1 MPYVERD
8 GSGTII
14 GVRKLASPQASE
26 FLPDTDPEVLG
37 FFGQSGDVHAALA
50 ESDQAFARVT
60 EDLIELLVRKGFI
73 MFTELPA
80 EVQRKLH
87 ARAGLRS
94 RLGGA
99 TAGFLSE
106 DETL

>member
-8 GSGTII
+8 SSGNII
-14 GVRKLASPQASE
+14 GVRKQASAQAGE
-26 FLPDTDPEVLG
+26 FLSDNDPGVLG
-37 FFGQSGDVHAALA
+37 FFGQSGGVHAALA

-87 ARAGLRS
+87 DRAGLRS
-94 RLGGA
+94 KLGGVE
-99 TAGFLSE
+99 AGFLSE

>member
-8 GSGTII
+8 SAGNII
-14 GVRKLASPQASE
+14 GVRKLASVQASE

-37 FFGQSGDVHAALA
+37 FFSQPGSVHAALA

-94 RLGGA
+94 RLTGEE
-99 TAGFLSE
+99 TGFLSD

>member
-8 GSGTII
+8 SAGSII
-14 GVRKLASPQASE
+14 GVRKLASAQAHE
-26 FLPDTDPEVLG
+26 FLADTDPEVLG
-37 FFGQSGDVHAALA
+37 FFSQHGSVHAALA

-73 MFTELPA
+73 MFTELPV

-94 RLGGA
+94 RL
-99 TAGFLSE
+99 AGEEAGLLSD